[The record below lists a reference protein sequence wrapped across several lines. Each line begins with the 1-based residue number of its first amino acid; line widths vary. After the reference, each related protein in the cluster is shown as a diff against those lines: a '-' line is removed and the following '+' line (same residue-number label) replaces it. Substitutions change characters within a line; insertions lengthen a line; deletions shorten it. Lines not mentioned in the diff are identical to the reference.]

1 MGLTKLLQTRSLSP
15 CVAHVMINF
24 KNLIVGRHQTKVVF
38 VWNPENGVSML
49 GAYRGIEDGIKAIL
63 AGEITPAQRV
73 TLEEFRD
80 VAGKSNWD
88 FTTLQQS
95 LVSPHR
101 EPTIGSCCGST

>member
-1 MGLTKLLQTRSLSP
+1 M
-15 CVAHVMINF
+15 VIDF

-38 VWNPENGVSML
+38 LWNPENGVSML

-73 TLEEFRD
+73 ILEEFRAI
-80 VAGKSNWD
+80 AGKSNWD

-95 LVSPHR
+95 LVSPNR
-101 EPTIGSCCGST
+101 EPTIASCCGST

>member
-1 MGLTKLLQTRSLSP
+1 
-15 CVAHVMINF
+15 MIDF

-49 GAYRGIEDGIKAIL
+49 GVYRGIEDGIRAIL

-73 TLEEFRD
+73 ILEEFRE

-88 FTTLQQS
+88 FTTLKQS
-95 LVSPHR
+95 LVSPDR
-101 EPTIGSCCGST
+101 KPAIGGCCGCT